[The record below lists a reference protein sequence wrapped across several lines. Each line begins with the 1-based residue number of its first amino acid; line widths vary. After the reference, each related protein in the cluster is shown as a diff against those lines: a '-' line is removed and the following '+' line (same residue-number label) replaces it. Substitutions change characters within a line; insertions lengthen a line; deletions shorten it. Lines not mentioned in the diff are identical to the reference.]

1 MLDVPEGFYT
11 LNTTVDGINKP
22 LAFIAKLDDV
32 QKYQIEPVLTPTG
45 GSVTES
51 FYWHE
56 VNNEPT
62 VSDVEF
68 DSDNPISFE
77 TYIREHYIAPEG
89 WTFEFFSGS
98 ENPNPTIAGS
108 L

>member
-1 MLDVPEGFYT
+1 MQDGVYT
-11 LNTTVDGINKP
+11 LNATVDGINKP
-22 LAFIAKLDDV
+22 LANISRIDAF
-32 QKYQIEPVLTPTG
+32 QKYQIESCLTPTG
-45 GSVTES
+45 GTVTES

-62 VSDVEF
+62 VSDVRF
-68 DSDNPISFE
+68 DSHNPISFE
-77 TYIREHYIAPEG
+77 TYIRGRYIAPEG

-98 ENPNPTIAGS
+98 EIANPTIAGT